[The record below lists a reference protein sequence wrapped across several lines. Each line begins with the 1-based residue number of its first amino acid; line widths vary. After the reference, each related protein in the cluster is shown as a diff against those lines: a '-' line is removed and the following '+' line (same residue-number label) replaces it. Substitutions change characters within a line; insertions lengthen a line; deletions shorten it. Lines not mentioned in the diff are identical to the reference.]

1 MRQAISK
8 LLGLKTGPAPT
19 EPPHSQS
26 KVVKRERAED
36 PDNPHSIEDNSDNAT
51 RRQLIQM
58 MLRDG
63 LRKHGIPPGWVECR
77 MLVVNSRSRGPG
89 VYVRLVMRHW
99 DMLLLTYA
107 NAFQQQF
114 MAAIT
119 EFEPQASVWLHGISW
134 ELDVGETCP
143 YMDMPDPSIWLE
155 LSQPARSSMPVVAA
169 MLQASPL
176 SLHLRQSLRLQPR
189 LRKPQAPHWPA
200 ATKTPKCCRTWSA
213 CLQYGTPTSSSR
225 LSPTPRLWTSRTPSQ
240 PKAYEPGRP
249 PQGLNASTKQGAWPD
264 RPACRARHTRAGS
277 PHRWD
282 ATRPSH

>member
-169 MLQASPL
+169 MLQASPPEPAPAPVPAAAAP
-176 SLHLRQSLRLQPR
+176 SA
-189 LRKPQAPHWPA
+189 QAPSA
-200 ATKTPKCCRTWSA
+200 A
-213 CLQYGTPTSSSR
+213 L
-225 LSPTPRLWTSRTPSQ
+225 
-240 PKAYEPGRP
+240 
-249 PQGLNASTKQGAWPD
+249 
-264 RPACRARHTRAGS
+264 AGS
-277 PHRWD
+277 DED
-282 ATRPSH
+282 AEVLQDLERMFAIRDANIKQQAFADTTPLDFQNTEPAKGL